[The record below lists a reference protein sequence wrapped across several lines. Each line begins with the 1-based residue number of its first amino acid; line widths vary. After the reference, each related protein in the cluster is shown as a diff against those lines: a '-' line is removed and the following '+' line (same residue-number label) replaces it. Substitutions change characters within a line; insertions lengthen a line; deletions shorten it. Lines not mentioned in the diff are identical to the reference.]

1 MLTLIQRYKAWLM
14 PAVTLLIFSL
24 AVVVLHHSLSHLRW
38 ADVLEELA
46 HTRYRDI
53 VFASL
58 CAIGSYAM
66 LTFYDLLSLRIIGH
80 KLPLWRVIETSFTA
94 YAVGHSVGLSSIS
107 GGSVRLRQY
116 SADGLKALEIA
127 AVVALCSLTFTLGVS
142 TLLGLSLIL
151 EAEQAQTVLHLKL
164 YLAHALGVLILG
176 IIGVYLLTTAIRHRP
191 ISLGGQIFKLPPFR
205 FSVAQ
210 LVVSC
215 IDLSLAAGTLYF
227 LLPDHIGLSFP
238 AFIGIYVL
246 AIAAG
251 VASNVP
257 GGLGVFE
264 GVMLLMLPDVP
275 KDKLLGAVLLY
286 RVIYYIVPFILGM
299 VLLLWGEWEVQSK
312 RLAEPIRLAKRWI
325 SFLIPEALS
334 VLVFLAG
341 AVLLFSGSWP
351 AIGKRMAWLADM
363 LPLEVV
369 ELSHLAGSA
378 VGVGLMILARG
389 LYRRLDGAWWLT
401 QIFIAVGIVAQLL
414 KGVDYEEATL
424 LLIVG
429 IMLWI
434 SRARFYRRAPL
445 LAQRFSLGWF
455 INVTLVLGA
464 AIWLG
469 FVAYKN
475 VSYAN
480 HLWWDF
486 AFEAD
491 APRMLRASLLAVF
504 IASIFAMTQLLG
516 ASRPRADLPT
526 AEDLEKANACLRKST
541 ETMAN
546 LALLGDKQFL
556 FCEEGDAFIMYQRGG
571 RSWVAL
577 GDPVGNPGR
586 FEKLAWQ
593 FREMCDKHGGRPV
606 FYEVSAAQLPLYL
619 DIGLSLVKLG
629 EEARVPLAS
638 FGLEGP
644 KRAELRQAKRKG
656 EQRDGLS
663 FRILQPEEVSA
674 YIEKLRLISDEWL
687 IAKSV
692 AEKGFSV
699 GNFEPEYLCRFPVA
713 IAEKAGEIVA
723 FANLWR
729 TETEVSVDLMRYGSN
744 APRGVMDY
752 LFVEMML
759 WGRANNYQWFNLGMA
774 PLSGLEKHPLAPLW
788 HKLGLLVHRYGE
800 PFYNFD
806 GLRRYKEKF
815 DPVWRPRYL
824 ASPGGLALPRIL
836 LDTASLIAGG
846 MKEVVFK

>member
-1 MLTLIQRYKAWLM
+1 MIDLIQRYKAWLM
-14 PAVTLLIFSL
+14 PAVTLLIFSV

-38 ADVLEELA
+38 ADVAEELGRTPY
-46 HTRYRDI
+46 HHI
-53 VFASL
+53 VLASI
-58 CAIGSYAM
+58 CAFCSYGV
-66 LTFYDLLSLRIIGH
+66 LTLYDLLSLRIIGH

-116 SADGLKALEIA
+116 SADGLKPLEIA

-142 TLLGLSLIL
+142 ALLGMSLIL
-151 EAEQAQTVLHLKL
+151 EGEQAQTVLHIKL
-164 YLAHALGVLILG
+164 PVAHRLGG
-176 IIGVYLLTTAIRHRP
+176 IILFLVAFYLFVTAVRKSP
-191 ISLGGQIFKLPPFR
+191 LKISGQTFKLPPFR

-210 LVVSC
+210 LVTSC
-215 IDLSLAAGTLYF
+215 VDLSFAAATLYF
-227 LLPDHIGLSFP
+227 LLPSQLALSFP

-246 AIAAG
+246 SIAAG

-275 KDKLLGAVLLY
+275 SDKLLGAVLLY
-286 RVIYYIVPFILGM
+286 RLIYYIAPFILGM

-312 RLAEPIRLAKRWI
+312 RWEEPIRLAKRWLG
-325 SFLIPEALS
+325 FLIPEALS

-351 AIGKRMAWLADM
+351 AIGKRMEWLADM
-363 LPLEVV
+363 LPLGVV

-378 VGVGLMILARG
+378 VGVGLLILARG

-401 QIFIAVGIVAQLL
+401 QILIVVGIIAQLL

-424 LLIVG
+424 LLVVG
-429 IMLWI
+429 TMLWV

-445 LAQRFSLGWF
+445 LAHRFSFWWF
-455 INVTLVLGA
+455 INVALVLGA

-469 FVAYKN
+469 FVAFKN

-486 AFEAD
+486 AFDAD

-504 IASIFAMTQLLG
+504 IASIFAMAQLLG

-526 AEDLEKANACLRKST
+526 PAELEKASVCLSKST

-556 FCEEGDAFIMYQRGG
+556 FCDEGDAFIMYQRGG

-577 GDPVGNPGR
+577 GDPVGNPDR
-586 FEKLAWQ
+586 FEKLAWS

-606 FYEVSAAQLPLYL
+606 FYEVSSAQLPLYL

-629 EEARVPLAS
+629 EEARVPLAN

-644 KRAELRQAKRKG
+644 KRAELRQAKRKA

-663 FRILQPEEVSA
+663 FRIIQPADVLTH
-674 YIEKLRLISDEWL
+674 IEQLRLISDDWL

-699 GNFEPEYLCRFPVA
+699 GNFEPDYLCRFPIAV
-713 IAEKAGEIVA
+713 AEKGGEIVA

-729 TETEVSVDLMRYGSN
+729 TANEVSVDLMRYGSN

-759 WGRANNYQWFNLGMA
+759 WGRANNFQWFNLGMA

-815 DPVWRPRYL
+815 DPIWRPRYL

>member
-1 MLTLIQRYKAWLM
+1 MIDLIQRYKSWLM
-14 PAVTLLIFSL
+14 PAVTLLIFGV
-24 AVVVLHHSLSHLRW
+24 AVIVLHQSLSHLRW
-38 ADVLEELA
+38 ADVVEELGRTPS
-46 HTRYRDI
+46 HNI
-53 VFASL
+53 MFAAI
-58 CAIGSYAM
+58 CAVGSYAM
-66 LTFYDLLSLRIIGH
+66 LTLYDMLSLRIIGH

-116 SADGLKALEIA
+116 SADGLKTLEIA
-127 AVVALCSLTFTLGVS
+127 AVVALCSLTFALGVS
-142 TLLGLSLIL
+142 TLFGLSLIL
-151 EAEQAQTVLHLKL
+151 EGEQAQTVLHIKLPVAHWIGGIIVALIAL
-164 YLAHALGVLILG
+164 YLLVTALRKRPLIVSG
-176 IIGVYLLTTAIRHRP
+176 H
-191 ISLGGQIFKLPPFR
+191 SFKLPPFR

-210 LVVSC
+210 LVTSC
-215 IDLSLAAGTLYF
+215 IDLSFAAATLYF
-227 LLPDHIGLSFP
+227 LLPEQLALTFP
-238 AFIGIYVL
+238 AFVGIYVL

-251 VASNVP
+251 VVSNVP
-257 GGLGVFE
+257 GGFGVFE

-286 RVIYYIVPFILGM
+286 RLIYYIIPFILGM
-299 VLLLWGEWEVQSK
+299 LLLLWGEWEVQSK
-312 RLAEPIRLAKRWI
+312 RWSEPIRLAKRWI
-325 SFLIPEALS
+325 GIVIPQALS
-334 VLVFLAG
+334 VLVFLGG
-341 AVLLFSGSWP
+341 AILLFSGSLP
-351 AIGKRMAWLADM
+351 AISKRMDWLANL
-363 LPLEVV
+363 LPLGVV

-401 QIFIAVGIVAQLL
+401 QILIGAGIVAQIL
-414 KGVDYEEATL
+414 KGFDYEEAIL
-424 LLIVG
+424 LFIIG
-429 IMLWI
+429 FMLWI

-445 LAQRFSLGWF
+445 LAQRFSLWWF
-455 INVTLVLGA
+455 INVALVLGA

-469 FVAYKN
+469 FVAFKN

-486 AFEAD
+486 AFDAD
-491 APRMLRASLLAVF
+491 APRMLRATLLAVF

-516 ASRPRADLPT
+516 ASRPRADLPS
-526 AEDLEKANACLRKST
+526 AEELEKANACLSKSS

-556 FCEEGDAFIMYQRGG
+556 FCDEGDAFIMYQRGG
-571 RSWVAL
+571 GSWVAL
-577 GDPVGNPGR
+577 GDPVGNPDR
-586 FEKLAWQ
+586 FEKLAWS

-629 EEARVPLAS
+629 EEARVPLAN

-663 FRILQPEEVSA
+663 FRILQPAEVSA
-674 YIEKLRLISDEWL
+674 YIEQLRVISDDWL

-699 GNFEPEYLCRFPVA
+699 GNFEPDYLCRFPIAV
-713 IAEKAGEIVA
+713 AEKAGEIVA

-729 TETEVSVDLMRYGSN
+729 TANEVSVDLMRYGSN

-759 WGRANNYQWFNLGMA
+759 WARANNFQWFNLGMA

-836 LDTASLIAGG
+836 LDTAALIAGG

>member
-1 MLTLIQRYKAWLM
+1 MIALIQRYKAWLM
-14 PAVTLLIFSL
+14 PAVTLLIFSV
-24 AVVVLHHSLSHLRW
+24 AVFVLHHSLSHLRW
-38 ADVLEELA
+38 SDVLEELA
-46 HTRYRDI
+46 RTKPRHI
-53 VFASL
+53 VFAAF
-58 CAIGSYAM
+58 CVVGSYLM
-66 LTFYDLLSLRIIGH
+66 LMLYDALALRIVGH
-80 KLPLWRVIETSFTA
+80 KLPYWRIAETSFTA

-107 GGSVRLRQY
+107 GGSVRLRHY
-116 SADGLKALEIA
+116 SAAGLKAMEIA
-127 AVVALCSLTFTLGVS
+127 AVVVLCSVTFTMGVS
-142 TLLGLSLIL
+142 ALLGLSLIL
-151 EAEQAQTVLHLKL
+151 EGEQAQTILHIKFQA
-164 YLAHALGVLILG
+164 AHVLGVMILC
-176 IIGVYLLTTAIRHRP
+176 VVAAYLLITAVRRRP
-191 ISLGGQIFKLPPFR
+191 VKFSSQTFKLPPFH

-210 LVVSC
+210 LAVSC
-215 IDLSLAAGTLYF
+215 VDLSFAAGALYF
-227 LLPDHIGLSFP
+227 LLPHQLDLSFP
-238 AFIGIYVL
+238 AFVGVYVL

-264 GVMLLMLPDVP
+264 GALLLMLPDVP

-286 RVIYYIVPFILGM
+286 RILYYLLPFMLGTA
-299 VLLLWGEWEVQSK
+299 LLLWGEWEVQSEK
-312 RLAEPIRLAKRWI
+312 LREPFRLARRWFG
-325 SFLIPEALS
+325 FLIPEALS

-341 AVLLFSGSWP
+341 AVLLFSGSLP
-351 AIGKRMAWLADM
+351 AIGKRMAWLADL
-363 LPLEVV
+363 LPLGVI

-401 QIFIAVGIVAQLL
+401 QMLIVAGIVAQLL
-414 KGVDYEEATL
+414 KGVDYEEASLLFVVGTL
-424 LLIVG
+424 LWL
-429 IMLWI
+429 

-445 LAQRFSLGWF
+445 LAQRFSPWWF
-455 INVTLVLGA
+455 INVALVLGA

-475 VSYAN
+475 VGYAN

-504 IASIFAMTQLLG
+504 IASIFALTQLLG

-526 AEDLEKANACLRKST
+526 PQDLQKASVCLANSS

-556 FCEEGDAFIMYQRGG
+556 FCDEGDAFIMYQRGN

-577 GDPVGNPGR
+577 GDPVGNPER
-586 FEKLAWQ
+586 FEKLAWR
-593 FREMCDKHGGRPV
+593 FVELCDRHGGRPV

-619 DIGLSLVKLG
+619 DLGLSLVKLG
-629 EEARVPLAS
+629 EEARVPLAD

-656 EQRDGLS
+656 EREGLS
-663 FRILQPEEVSA
+663 FRILQPAEVSA
-674 YIEKLRLISDEWL
+674 YIEKLRLISDDWL

-699 GNFEPEYLCRFPVA
+699 GNFEPDYLCCFPVA
-713 IAEKAGEIVA
+713 VAEKGGEIVA

-729 TETEVSVDLMRYGSN
+729 SAHEFSVDLMRYGSN

-824 ASPGGLALPRIL
+824 ASPGGMALPRIL